1 MASAGYPETS
11 HKDDVIDGDLSF
23 TDNTLIFHSGTA
35 YKDGHFVTAGG
46 RVLGIVGLG
55 ADLQVALDVAYERVA
70 KVGFEGRQ
78 YRKDIGQKALLIEIK
93 FINL

>member
-78 YRKDIGQKALLIEIK
+78 YRKDIGQKAFAHLR
-93 FINL
+93 

>member
-1 MASAGYPETS
+1 M
-11 HKDDVIDGDLSF
+11 
-23 TDNTLIFHSGTA
+23 
-35 YKDGHFVTAGG
+35 TAGG

-78 YRKDIGQKALLIEIK
+78 YRKDIGQKAFAHLR
-93 FINL
+93 